1 MLCCWWK
8 NLGQPTCHSGHKMER
23 NGYTCHTYVCVWVLF
38 VVVYSVTTEWNPM
51 NCSKPGLPLL
61 YYKIPRSYNKWRAGE
76 GKVSSGTK
84 YSCHHALFSLEELCQ
99 PGARICGD
107 QGRQVY
113 SILFSR
119 DGWIS
124 WEVNQASGIVG
135 WQSGLFCSQVK
146 SSQGQPFKLDNPWA
160 CWTYHKRKYL
170 ERRGQAF
177 SKYHRKEGQCQKN
190 FTVKQRSNLMF

>member
-99 PGARICGD
+99 PGQESAVTKEDRFIPFSSLGMAGFPERWIKPLGLLGDRVAYFVAKSRAARASPLNWTTPGLAELTTK
-107 QGRQVY
+107 G
-113 SILFSR
+113 SI
-119 DGWIS
+119 
-124 WEVNQASGIVG
+124 
-135 WQSGLFCSQVK
+135 
-146 SSQGQPFKLDNPWA
+146 
-160 CWTYHKRKYL
+160 
-170 ERRGQAF
+170 
-177 SKYHRKEGQCQKN
+177 
-190 FTVKQRSNLMF
+190 